1 MTVKITF
8 RDLVCLI
15 DLINDYKEKYDPGT
29 TYRLDNIGWKLD
41 KLYKNLKTGTYN
53 DLIIVNPKIKKE
65 KFDEDLQLDELP
77 FSEINS

>member
-29 TYRLDNIGWKLD
+29 AYRLDNIGWKLD
-41 KLYKNLKTGTYN
+41 KLYKNLQTNTYN
-53 DLIIVNPKIKKE
+53 DLIIVYPKVKKNT
-65 KFDEDLQLDELP
+65 FDEDLQLDELP
-77 FSEINS
+77 FDIT